1 MLIFDQLKK
10 SDPHLRWMAFV
21 LAAGLSMLLAGL
33 WWVQIVSARDFQARL
48 ETQSYRTVR
57 VLPLRGRILDR
68 NGVTLGDNRPSLDAC
83 LYLEEMRP
91 AFNEAFARRVSDLRK
106 QLEAARA
113 EAQRQAGRK
122 LTKAESKPFLL
133 TRAARAEAGCQ
144 ARYEVASNSV
154 ASLGATLGRP
164 LTLDQRTFE
173 RHYNERLVLPL
184 PVTESLDA
192 TDLARFQE
200 QPDPPRGL
208 DLDVQPLRWYPFHTT
223 TAAHVLGQ
231 IRRDVTSVE
240 GEDSFLN
247 YPLPVSRG
255 TVGIEGA
262 FDRELRGRSGSKSVL
277 VNNLGYRQSEYT
289 WTSALPGQN
298 VVLTLDLRIQQ
309 AAEKAL
315 AAAGKDARG
324 AVVVL
329 DVRNGDILA
338 LASAPAFDPNLFV
351 RPIPRADW
359 DRLNDETLTPQQN
372 RALQKNY
379 APGSIFKIIVSLAM
393 LEQGL
398 NPEAKITV
406 SPDPARPG
414 HGCIFVGRRKIEDTA
429 PPGEYDFHRAF
440 LKSSNTY
447 FVTNGIQCGAVAI
460 VRMAQRFH
468 LGEKSGVPTWQDVP
482 GNLPDVARVSRNWI
496 ASDTANLCIGQ
507 GPLDVTPLQMAVMTA
522 AVANGGTVFWPRLVS
537 RVEAHDSEAAS
548 SGESFPAGRV
558 REQLHLPAE
567 HLRLVHEA
575 MLADTEDVEGTGY
588 AAFHRGKPGPALLES
603 FRVGGKTG
611 TAQVADE
618 HNRIVDRN
626 AWFASFAPYDH
637 PRYAIVAVVE
647 GGGSGGGA
655 AAPVCREIY
664 RVIEQLERG
673 QPTVAQR

>member
-1 MLIFDQLKK
+1 M
-10 SDPHLRWMAFV
+10 
-21 LAAGLSMLLAGL
+21 
-33 WWVQIVSARDFQARL
+33 
-48 ETQSYRTVR
+48 
-57 VLPLRGRILDR
+57 
-68 NGVTLGDNRPSLDAC
+68 
-83 LYLEEMRP
+83 
-91 AFNEAFARRVSDLRK
+91 
-106 QLEAARA
+106 
-113 EAQRQAGRK
+113 QAGRR
-122 LTKAESKPFLL
+122 LTKAESKAFLL
-133 TRAARAEAGCQ
+133 TRAVRDEAGRQ

-154 ASLGATLGRP
+154 ARLATTLGRP
-164 LTLDQRTFE
+164 LTLDQKAFE

-184 PVTESLDA
+184 PIAESLDA
-192 TDLARFQE
+192 TNLARFQE

-208 DLDVQPLRWYPFHTT
+208 DLDVQPLRWYPFRT

-289 WTSALPGQN
+289 WTPALPGQN
-298 VVLTLDLRIQQ
+298 VVLTLDVRIQQ
-309 AAEKAL
+309 VAEKAL
-315 AAAGKDARG
+315 AAAGQDARG

-351 RPIPRADW
+351 RPMSRADW
-359 DRLNDETLTPQQN
+359 DKLSDETLTPQQN

-379 APGSIFKIIVSLAM
+379 APGSIFKIIVSLAL

-398 NPEAKITV
+398 KPDAKITV
-406 SPDPARPG
+406 PADSARPG
-414 HGCIFVGRRKIEDTA
+414 RGCIYVGRRKIEDTA

-440 LKSSNTY
+440 LRSSNTY
-447 FVTNGIQCGAVAI
+447 FVTNGIQAGAAAI

-468 LGEKSGVPTWQDVP
+468 LGEKTGVPTWQDVP
-482 GNLPDVARVSRNWI
+482 GNLPDFARVSRNW
-496 ASDTANLCIGQ
+496 SDGDTANICIGQ
-507 GPLDVTPLQMAVMTA
+507 GSLDVTPLQMAVMTA
-522 AVANGGTVFWPRLVS
+522 AVANGGTIFWPRLVN
-537 RVEAHDSEAAS
+537 RVEAQDPEAAS
-548 SGESFPAGRV
+548 SGERFPAGRV
-558 REQLHLPAE
+558 REQLHIPPA
-567 HLRLVHEA
+567 HLRLLHEA
-575 MLADTEDVEGTGY
+575 MLADTEDVEGSGY
-588 AAFHRGKPGPALLES
+588 AAFHHGKPGPAMLES
-603 FRVGGKTG
+603 YHVGGKTG
-611 TAQVADE
+611 TAEVTDE
-618 HNRIVDRN
+618 HNRKVGRN

-673 QPTVAQR
+673 QNAVAQR